1 MKIAPSYT
9 MKLGPIELLSRQGG
23 VTARLTCDQCGVHD
37 AWNLVKLP
45 EPGVIKRHFTV
56 RGWDMRKSAKC
67 PQCQENNRKRKVTGI
82 KPTTSEPP
90 KEPSEAAKRAKRL
103 IYQALEAYYD
113 EQKKC
118 YKNGKSDKAVANEV
132 GASEA
137 FVRQIREADFGP
149 IEIDGLAIKA
159 KIVRSRMVSDNAW
172 MKQVNEIL
180 DSYVKALLSVSERLE
195 AEAKSLR
202 DMIGDPI
209 EYPEW
214 GTNIC
219 HFDEFVEAALGKA
232 DAAK

>member
-1 MKIAPSYT
+1 MKIAPSYS

-56 RGWDMRKSAKC
+56 RGWDMKKSAKC

-103 IYQALEAYYD
+103 IYQALEDYYD

-118 YKNGKSDKAVANEV
+118 YKNGKSDKAVADEV

-149 IEIDGLAIKA
+149 LVKPFSPEEIADYYNMMAGSIHELSQALTGLK
-159 KIVRSRMVSDNAW
+159 
-172 MKQVNEIL
+172 
-180 DSYVKALLSVSERLE
+180 DSFVVIHDRTETIIRQGF
-195 AEAKSLR
+195 
-202 DMIGDPI
+202 GDPVADK
-209 EYPEW
+209 YLARFRKDL
-214 GTNIC
+214 GTILEEMP
-219 HFDEFVEAALGKA
+219 DLRLTP

>member
-1 MKIAPSYT
+1 MKIAPSYS

-56 RGWDMRKSAKC
+56 RGWDMKKSAKC

-82 KPTTSEPP
+82 KPTTTEPP

-103 IYQALEAYYD
+103 IYQALEDYYD

-118 YKNGKSDKAVANEV
+118 YKNGKTDKAVADEV

-149 IEIDGLAIKA
+149 IVIDELAIKA
-159 KIVRSRMVSDNAW
+159 KFIRSRMVADNEW
-172 MKQVNEIL
+172 LNQVHKLHEN
-180 DSYVKALLSVSERLE
+180 YTKAMISIVERLE
-195 AEAKSLR
+195 ADAKSLR
-202 DMIGDPI
+202 AKL
-209 EYPEW
+209 
-214 GTNIC
+214 TNPVEHRESGANILR
-219 HFDEFVEAALGKA
+219 FDEFVEAVLGKA